1 MKKKHSLFVVAILTF
16 VLAVSSV
23 GCGMNTAEE
32 QGPDEEILN
41 LTKSMKMLDEGF
53 TDILIKDEESAIK
66 AASES
71 AKELGYVLFNY
82 CGRGNILQAAANLS
96 GHTCIREICSCRGR

>member
-1 MKKKHSLFVVAILTF
+1 MGGRMKKKLSLFVVSILAF

-41 LTKSMKMLDEGF
+41 LT
-53 TDILIKDEESAIK
+53 
-66 AASES
+66 
-71 AKELGYVLFNY
+71 
-82 CGRGNILQAAANLS
+82 
-96 GHTCIREICSCRGR
+96 